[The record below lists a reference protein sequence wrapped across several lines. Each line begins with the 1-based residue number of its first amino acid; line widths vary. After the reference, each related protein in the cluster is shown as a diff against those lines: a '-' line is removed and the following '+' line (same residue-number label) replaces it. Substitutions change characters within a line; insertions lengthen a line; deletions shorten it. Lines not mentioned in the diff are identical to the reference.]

1 MKLLSVPVT
10 IIFLL
15 HHCGVGS
22 LENYYWR
29 EYVGRVP
36 EDAIVAGK
44 TAADKNVYIGQGY
57 LKNAG
62 LIVGS
67 IYPGVKE
74 VHVPYAGDKK
84 LDKYVKIL
92 CGPQENFYWMLA
104 NYTNLHLKVIDK
116 HAVIGG
122 HQDADGYMNIGR
134 ISHGGDII
142 VGKISSFWPGKA
154 HFYFI
159 DNGSEKYVDSY
170 QVLMYNGDDVAID
183 PRIKK

>member
-44 TAADKNVYIGQGY
+44 TTAHTNVYIGQAY

-67 IYPGVKE
+67 IFPGVKE
-74 VHVPYAGDKK
+74 LHVPYDGDKK
-84 LDKYVKIL
+84 LDKSIKIL
-92 CGPQENFYWMLA
+92 CGPQDNFYWMST
-104 NYTNLHLKVIDK
+104 NYNNLQLEVIDK

-122 HQDADGYMNIGR
+122 HEDAHGSMNIGR

-142 VGKISSFWPGKA
+142 VGKVTSYWPGKA
-154 HFYFI
+154 YFNFV
-159 DNGSEKYVDSY
+159 DNGSEKRVNSY
-170 QVLMYNGDDVAID
+170 QILMYKGNV
-183 PRIKK
+183 K

>member
-67 IYPGVKE
+67 IFPGVKE
-74 VHVPYAGDKK
+74 LHVPYDGDKK
-84 LDKYVKIL
+84 LDKSIKIL
-92 CGPQENFYWMLA
+92 CGPQDNFYWMST
-104 NYTNLHLKVIDK
+104 NYNNLQLEVIDK

-122 HQDADGYMNIGR
+122 HEDAHGSMNIGR

-142 VGKISSFWPGKA
+142 VGKVTSYWPGKA
-154 HFYFI
+154 YFYFV
-159 DNGSEKYVDSY
+159 DNGSEKRVDSY
-170 QVLMYNGDDVAID
+170 QILMYKGNV
-183 PRIKK
+183 K

>member
-36 EDAIVAGK
+36 EDAIVAGE
-44 TAADKNVYIGQGY
+44 TAAHTNVYIGQGCVQ
-57 LKNAG
+57 NGG
-62 LIVGS
+62 LIVGA
-67 IYPGVKE
+67 IFPGVKE
-74 VHVPYAGDKK
+74 VHVPYGGDKK

-92 CGPQENFYWMLA
+92 CGPQDSFYWMSA
-104 NYTNLHLKVIDK
+104 NYSNLHLEVIGK

-122 HQDADGYMNIGR
+122 HEHAHGYMNIGR
-134 ISHGGDII
+134 ISYGGDIK
-142 VGKISSFWPGKA
+142 VGKVTSYWPGKA
-154 HFYFI
+154 YFYFV
-159 DNGSEKYVDSY
+159 DNGSEKRVDSY
-170 QVLMYNGDDVAID
+170 QILMYNDSVAVF
-183 PRIKK
+183 K